1 MDGLH
6 PLRMK
11 ALPPPAVKL
20 TPRES
25 EIIEAILGAASNK
38 AIALRLGISEQSVKN
53 RLTSLYKKIG
63 VGNRLEL
70 VLVLMKPSGESQ
82 FPIFSPGTVP

>member
-1 MDGLH
+1 MQG
-6 PLRMK
+6 
-11 ALPPPAVKL
+11 LPPPAVKL

-25 EIIEAILGAASNK
+25 EIIEAILGAASNR
-38 AIALRLGISEQSVKN
+38 AIAERLGISEQSVKN

-70 VLVLMKPSGESQ
+70 VLVLMKDRG
-82 FPIFSPGTVP
+82 

>member
-1 MDGLH
+1 
-6 PLRMK
+6 MK

-25 EIIEAILGAASNK
+25 EIVQAVLDAASNR
-38 AIALRLGISEQSVKN
+38 AIAERLGISEQSVKN

-70 VLVLMKPSGESQ
+70 VLVLLKQSG
-82 FPIFSPGTVP
+82 